1 MNTIDITP
9 IINAGILLI
18 ATIITVVLI
27 PWIKS
32 KTTAAQR
39 QELTAWAEIAVAAAE
54 QLYLGNGKGVEKK
67 AHVLAFL
74 KDKGLTVDE
83 ESINNAIE
91 AAVKK
96 LKTEGIIE

>member
-18 ATIITVVLI
+18 ATIISVVLV

-39 QELTAWAEIAVAAAE
+39 QELTAWAKIAVEAAE
-54 QLYLGNGKGVEKK
+54 QIYLGSGRGAEKK

-83 ESINNAIE
+83 ESLNNAIE
-91 AAVKK
+91 AAVKQ
-96 LKTEGIIE
+96 LKAEGIIK

>member
-18 ATIITVVLI
+18 ATIISVVLI

-32 KTTAAQR
+32 KTTANQR
-39 QELTAWAEIAVAAAE
+39 QELVAWAEIAVEAAE
-54 QLYLGNGKGVEKK
+54 QLYLGSDRGVEKK

>member
-18 ATIITVVLI
+18 ATIISVVLI

-39 QELTAWAEIAVAAAE
+39 QEITAWAEIGVKAAE
-54 QLYLGNGKGVEKK
+54 QIYHGIGQGEKK
-67 AHVLAFL
+67 KAYVLAFL

-83 ESINNAIE
+83 ESLNNAIE
-91 AAVKK
+91 AAVKQ
-96 LKTEGIIE
+96 LKTEGIIN